1 MNKSKVNNMGIKV
14 ILIFLLLF
22 FTATCGYSQDSQI
35 PEKIRTDLNTVL
47 SRLEKNMS
55 GIKTIKTDFI
65 QEKELAVF
73 KQKIVLKGS
82 VYIEK
87 PSRLAWHVYNPVKYV
102 MIMSEDTISQ
112 WDEDTG
118 RVQKISLSKNP
129 AFEAAIG
136 QMSTWFSGSY
146 SPLLK
151 EYEISLLR
159 EKPVSLKFAP
169 KPETMAGNVIKSV
182 TVDFRKDEQYIN
194 RIFIEEK
201 GGDTTSILFVD
212 TRLNIPVDA
221 SVWKAGPSGK

>member
-1 MNKSKVNNMGIKV
+1 MNKSKVNNMRIKF
-14 ILIFLLLF
+14 ISIFLLLF
-22 FTATCGYSQDSQI
+22 FAATYGYSQDSQI
-35 PEKIRTDLNTVL
+35 PEKTRADLNTVL

-73 KQKIVLKGS
+73 KQKVILKGT

-87 PSRLAWHVYNPVKYV
+87 PARLAWRVYNPVKYV

-118 RVQKISLSKNP
+118 KVQKISLSKNP

-136 QMSTWFSGSY
+136 QMSIWFSGSY
-146 SPLLK
+146 APLLK
-151 EYEISLLR
+151 DYEISLLR
-159 EKPVSLKFAP
+159 EKPVSLKFTP
-169 KPETMAGNVIKSV
+169 KPATLAGNVIKSV

-201 GGDTTSILFVD
+201 GGDTTSLLFVN
-212 TRLNIPVDA
+212 TRLNIPVNA
-221 SVWKAGPSGK
+221 SVWKAGPSQN